1 MSAFK
6 KNPKAD
12 LRAQYRRVLE
22 FGLVISLALHLIL
35 LQGYKKVKVRNVKRE
50 VKLETIQVEEI
61 PQTQQEKSA
70 PAPAR
75 PTVPIAS
82 EDEDLPDDATIED
95 TDWQI
100 DDEAPPP
107 PPPPEADDDVPL
119 FVPYDEPPTPIG
131 GYPAIQR
138 RLVYPEIA
146 KKAGIEG
153 QVVIYALVDEKGNVI
168 KTKVVKS
175 LGPNGCDEAAISA
188 IRAVKWKPAMQRDM
202 PVKVWVSVPVNFTLR

>member
-1 MSAFK
+1 MSTIK
-6 KNPKAD
+6 KNPEHD
-12 LRAQYRRVLE
+12 LKAQYKRVIE
-22 FGLVISLALHLIL
+22 FGLVLSLALHIIL
-35 LQGYKKVKVRNVKRE
+35 LQGYKKVKASSVKRE
-50 VKLETIQVEEI
+50 VKLETIQVEDI

-82 EDEDLPDDATIED
+82 EDEDLPDDATIDD

-100 DDEAPPP
+100 DDETPPP
-107 PPPPEADDDVPL
+107 PPPPESDDDVPF
-119 FVPYDEPPTPIG
+119 FVAVDEQPSPIG
-131 GYPAIQR
+131 GYSAIQK

-153 QVVIYALVDEKGNVI
+153 QVVIYALVDEKGNVVR
-168 KTKVVKS
+168 TKVVKT